1 MLAIPVDSI
10 VGGVMTGVRAEEK
23 KNMRRPTTVF
33 FLVSVI
39 KYFLWGGKGGLG
51 GFAGRVCLFVGSATR
66 IRCYRRH
73 AYSNTDNSPLR
84 SSRYAIDQL
93 IT

>member
-39 KYFLWGGKGGLG
+39 KYFLWGGRGAWGVLLVA
-51 GFAGRVCLFVGSATR
+51 FVCSLVRPQGS
-66 IRCYRRH
+66 
-73 AYSNTDNSPLR
+73 DV
-84 SSRYAIDQL
+84 IDDMHTVTL
-93 IT
+93 IILH